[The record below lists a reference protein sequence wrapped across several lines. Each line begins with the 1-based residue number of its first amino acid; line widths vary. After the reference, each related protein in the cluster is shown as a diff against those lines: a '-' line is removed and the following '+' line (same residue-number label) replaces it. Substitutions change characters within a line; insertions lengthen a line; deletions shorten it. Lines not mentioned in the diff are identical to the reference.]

1 MPALLVVEDN
11 VILAGTLVRFLRD
24 QGHMTV
30 AAVVPSAEAA
40 IEQLPDLKVDLALV
54 DVSLPGMNGIDLV
67 ALLRKQYPAL
77 PCLMLSGHN
86 ESDYVRR
93 ALAAGAKGYVIKHDP
108 MAILVAVQ
116 RVLVG
121 ETYLSEEL
129 RRKLYH

>member
-1 MPALLVVEDN
+1 MPVLLVVEDN
-11 VILAGTLVRFLRD
+11 AILADTLVQFLRD
-24 QGHMTV
+24 QGQLTV
-30 AAVVPSAEAA
+30 AAVVPTAEAA
-40 IEQLPDLKVDLALV
+40 ITQLRQVAVDLVLV
-54 DVSLPGMNGIDLV
+54 DVSLPAMNGIELV
-67 ALLRKQYPAL
+67 AFLRKQYPEL

-93 ALAAGAKGYVIKHDP
+93 ALAAGAKGYVIKQDP

-129 RRKLYH
+129 RRKIYH

>member
-1 MPALLVVEDN
+1 VLLVVEDN
-11 VILAGTLVRFLRD
+11 AILADTLVQFLRD
-24 QGHMTV
+24 QGQLTV
-30 AAVVPSAEAA
+30 AAVVPTAEAA
-40 IEQLPDLKVDLALV
+40 ITQLRQVAVDLVLV
-54 DVSLPGMNGIDLV
+54 DVSLPAMNGIELV
-67 ALLRKQYPAL
+67 AFLRKQYPEL

-93 ALAAGAKGYVIKHDP
+93 ALAAGAKGYVIKQDP

-129 RRKLYH
+129 RRKIYH